1 MQVMKEER
9 CGVKLGVKYL
19 YIIVN
24 MEQGKN
30 NSLYNF
36 LEIV

>member
-9 CGVKLGVKYL
+9 YGVKLGVKYL

-24 MEQGKN
+24 MRQGKN